1 MLVTRFNKKFLQA
14 KIFSFKRLGQVQRTL
29 THSRSS
35 VGPLAPPTCGAEVAL
50 PSDAKPIASASL
62 AQVHRATRR
71 GTGEPLAVKVQHAGM
86 LEDTSPAGWEAWRNG
101 MDRLAAMSNV
111 VSKLS
116 AFGTFIHRNDPDHVA
131 ALVRETV
138 ARFVESGCI

>member
-50 PSDAKPIASASL
+50 PSDAKPIASGALFRPRRFAIALCAIPAHLFTPLPGDEGPPPPRYVATARSSQDARLPEDVAWHKTRSL
-62 AQVHRATRR
+62 FTR
-71 GTGEPLAVKVQHAGM
+71 
-86 LEDTSPAGWEAWRNG
+86 S
-101 MDRLAAMSNV
+101 
-111 VSKLS
+111 LS
-116 AFGTFIHRNDPDHVA
+116 R
-131 ALVRETV
+131 
-138 ARFVESGCI
+138 